1 MNFQVPQFIE
11 IEDKVIGPLSFKQ
24 FIYVAGA
31 LGLSFIC
38 YAFLPLYLALI
49 PIGIIMSLGLAL
61 AFYQV
66 NNRPFIITLQS
77 ALRYFTSHKL
87 YLWQQRANND
97 ITTRP
102 QNIKSSEN
110 TVVGAPKL
118 SKSKLSDLSWNLDI
132 KETIQ

>member
-31 LGLSFIC
+31 AGLSFIC
-38 YAFLPLYLALI
+38 YAFLPLYLALL
-49 PIGIIMSLGLAL
+49 PIAGLMTLGLAL

-87 YLWQQRANND
+87 YLWQQRTNSNLS
-97 ITTRP
+97 ISP
-102 QNIKSSEN
+102 QNSKPGEDGSLE
-110 TVVGAPKL
+110 APRL

>member
-24 FIYVAGA
+24 FIYIAGS
-31 LGLSFIC
+31 LGLSFIF
-38 YAFLPLYLALI
+38 YVFLPLYLAVV
-49 PIGIIMSLGLAL
+49 PIGVVMALGLAL
-61 AFYQV
+61 AFYQI

-87 YLWQQRANND
+87 YLWQQRANSN
-97 ITTRP
+97 ISTGP
-102 QNIKSSEN
+102 QNAKSDGN
-110 TVVGAPKL
+110 TMVEAPRL

-132 KETIQ
+132 KETVQ

>member
-77 ALRYFTSHKL
+77 ALRYFAGHKL
-87 YLWQQRANND
+87 YLWQQRSDSQLAARAQ
-97 ITTRP
+97 TS
-102 QNIKSSEN
+102 KSGEGSMIEP
-110 TVVGAPKL
+110 PKL

-132 KETIQ
+132 KETIR

>member
-38 YAFLPLYLALI
+38 YVFLPLYLALV

-87 YLWQQRANND
+87 YLWQQRSDNQLEARAQTSNSGEGNL
-97 ITTRP
+97 IEP
-102 QNIKSSEN
+102 
-110 TVVGAPKL
+110 PKL

-132 KETIQ
+132 KETIR